1 MMKQLQPAPLLLSI
15 WCMLRCA
22 PQHAQLNAVGDA
34 GATYLPVTLLMMPS
48 TVDLVAA
55 LFE

>member
-1 MMKQLQPAPLLLSI
+1 MKQLQPAPLLRSD
-15 WCMLRCA
+15 WCMLCCA
-22 PQHAQLNAVGDA
+22 PQHAQLNAVGDE
-34 GATYLPVTLLMMPS
+34 GMTYLPVTLLMMPS